1 MQISPSCVLATRALH
16 TGQVTG
22 QVILDCGFR
31 DLLFSLGLWA
41 SGLVCPGLSHKKR
54 GSSRLSGH
62 LHSDWFPALR
72 SSGILGSG
80 FYQIPEGTGL
90 PLRPLS
96 GSFLSLHPYKPI
108 IPSRSLRGAFPTPQ
122 HFRGGSGTQ
131 IPQSRAPRAE
141 EIQRRPRL
149 LNSLAFVS
157 YLPSFQGSSNTPD
170 LVSAQAQQNSPA
182 RLPRSRHPGD
192 RANSDQSAS
201 EGRGSP
207 GALL

>member
-1 MQISPSCVLATRALH
+1 MRQLAIIGSPPQRLVPSAEKFGHTQIRLLPDSRGHRPPSP
-16 TGQVTG
+16 
-22 QVILDCGFR
+22 
-31 DLLFSLGLWA
+31 
-41 SGLVCPGLSHKKR
+41 
-54 GSSRLSGH
+54 
-62 LHSDWFPALR
+62 PALR
-72 SSGILGSG
+72 S
-80 FYQIPEGTGL
+80 F
-90 PLRPLS
+90 
-96 GSFLSLHPYKPI
+96 FSLHPYKPI
-108 IPSRSLRGAFPTPQ
+108 IPSRSLRSAFPTPQ

-131 IPQSRAPRAE
+131 IPQSGAPRAE

-157 YLPSFQGSSNTPD
+157 YLPSFQGSSDTPD

-201 EGRGSP
+201 VGRSSP